1 MSELTVESVRA
12 ALEPITDP
20 EIAVSIVELGLIRKI
35 EIDADGTRVKVTMT
49 LTTPFCPEGPEIVAA
64 VDNALRSLPGVSE
77 ASVELQ
83 WTPAWD
89 PRTEASDDVKA
100 MLGIW
105 D

>member
-1 MSELTVESVRA
+1 MSEVTSESVRA
-12 ALEPITDP
+12 ALQPITDP

-35 EIDADGTRVKVTMT
+35 EVNAGGARVKVTMT

-64 VDNALRSLPGVSE
+64 VDHALRSIPGVLE

-89 PRTEASDDVKA
+89 PRKEASEDVRA

>member
-1 MSELTVESVRA
+1 MSEVTPESVRA
-12 ALEPITDP
+12 ALQPITDP
-20 EIAVSIVELGLIRKI
+20 EIAVSIVELGLIRNI
-35 EIDADGTRVKVTMT
+35 EVDAGGARVKVTMT

-64 VDNALRSLPGVSE
+64 VDHTLRSIPGVLE